1 MAVKEASNRGP
12 VHPPF
17 PKAETGGERPPGM
30 VEVNVSTA
38 AELDQALE
46 DAIAVVTEAAV
57 QHHIGI
63 LVTRMSAG
71 RYIVRAHPAVPF
83 GLVRQQHG

>member
-1 MAVKEASNRGP
+1 
-12 VHPPF
+12 
-17 PKAETGGERPPGM
+17 M
-30 VEVNVSTA
+30 VEVNVSTV

-46 DAIAVVTEAAV
+46 EAIAAVTEAAA

-63 LVTRMSAG
+63 LVTRMSTG

-83 GLVRQQHG
+83 GLVRQQHA